1 MPPES
6 QLSLWDESRAALHA
20 ELHELSP
27 KLAGVYHRAIVL
39 LDEETVAG
47 EELVRVALIGHCMRE
62 LMNRL
67 PDVLKDVPG
76 MLRPAKPS
84 SKTLQ
89 KKLLDL
95 LAASEELK
103 VAGDLVS
110 VPGDIVDALQQYSA
124 ANQAD
129 SARAA
134 EKDSVSVTQTRT
146 SNDSAV
152 QQWAAA
158 RKFFVDF
165 VHLDAYVSDDGDA
178 ERLPTDD
185 EILQRLLVV
194 ETALR
199 SRLFGF
205 FQVRRALDQRLASIN
220 EPISDEEEA

>member
-6 QLSLWDESRAALHA
+6 PPPLWDGSRVALHG
-20 ELHELSP
+20 ELHQLSP

-39 LDEETVAG
+39 LEEQPVAG
-47 EELVRVALIGHCMRE
+47 EELVRIALIGHCMRE

-76 MLRPAKPS
+76 MLRPTKPS

-95 LAASEELK
+95 LSESDEFK
-103 VAGDLVS
+103 VSGQIVS
-110 VPGDIVDALQQYSA
+110 VPGDIVEALQQFA
-124 ANQAD
+124 AAVQAD
-129 SARAA
+129 TARAA

-158 RKFFVDF
+158 RKFFMDF

-178 ERLPTDD
+178 ERLPSDD
-185 EILQRLLVV
+185 EILRQLLVV

-205 FQVRRALDQRLASIN
+205 FQVRRTIDQRLASIN
-220 EPISDEEEA
+220 EPIPDEEES